1 MDSFEPNRRK
11 YFESLGESA
20 KTPMPSVEQPPKMKQ
35 KALLSH
41 LKYAYLGMASTLPV
55 IISASLIELE
65 EDKLLRVLRDH
76 KNALGW
82 SLADLKGIRP
92 SMCMHRILLEY
103 GHKPSVE
110 AQRRLNP
117 TMKEVV
123 RKEVLKWLD
132 TGVIYPI
139 SDSAWVSPVQVVPK
153 KGGTTVIRTKNNT
166 LLPSRTVT
174 GWRICIDSRKL
185 NKATR
190 KYHFPLLFLDQ
201 MLDRLAGHEYY
212 CFLDGY
218 SGYNQIAI
226 APEDQEKTTFTCP
239 YGTLA
244 FRRMVIFSDMV
255 EKTIEVFMDDFSV
268 LGSSFDNCLENLI
281 LVLIRCEET
290 NLVLNWEK
298 CLFMVQEGI
307 VLGHRISA
315 RGIEVDRAK
324 IEAIEKLPPPSSVKG
339 IRSFLGHAGFYR
351 RFITDFSQIA
361 KPLSN
366 LLVQGTP
373 FEFDAPCM
381 HAFSVLKDKLVSAPI
396 VVAPDWSFPF
406 ELMCDASDYAI
417 GAVLGQQRERIF
429 QVIYYAS
436 RTLND
441 AQLNYAT
448 TEKELLAIVFAFDK
462 FRPYLIG
469 NKVVVHT
476 DHSAIKYLM
485 TKKDAKPRLIRWV
498 LLLQEFDLEIKDKKG
513 TENLV
518 ADHLSW
524 LEGVSDEVQVNDN
537 FPDEQLLTI
546 EEKKG
551 VPWFADYVNYLVAKV
566 IPPEYSY
573 QQKKRFFVHLKHYY
587 WEEPILYRHC
597 ADQVIRRCVPE
608 DEMNSI
614 LNHCH
619 TLPCGGH
626 FDGQRT
632 AAKVLQSG
640 FY

>member
-1 MDSFEPNRRK
+1 
-11 YFESLGESA
+11 
-20 KTPMPSVEQPPKMKQ
+20 
-35 KALLSH
+35 
-41 LKYAYLGMASTLPV
+41 
-55 IISASLIELE
+55 
-65 EDKLLRVLRDH
+65 
-76 KNALGW
+76 
-82 SLADLKGIRP
+82 
-92 SMCMHRILLEY
+92 MHRILLED

-153 KGGTTVIRTKNNT
+153 KGGTTVIRTENNI

-174 GWRICIDSRKL
+174 GWRICIDYRKL

-190 KYHFPLLFLDQ
+190 KDHFPLLFLDQ
-201 MLDRLAGHEYY
+201 MLDRLAGYEYY

-239 YGTLA
+239 YGTFA
-244 FRRMVIFSDMV
+244 FQRMPFGLCNAPGTFQRSMMAIFSDMV
-255 EKTIEVFMDDFSV
+255 EKTIEIFMDDFSV
-268 LGSSFDNCLENLI
+268 MGNSFDNCLANLRA
-281 LVLIRCEET
+281 VLARCEET

-298 CLFMVQEGI
+298 CHFMVQEGI
-307 VLGHRISA
+307 VHGHRISA
-315 RGIEVDRAK
+315 RGIEVDKVK

-351 RFITDFSQIA
+351 WFIKDFSQIA

-366 LLVQGTP
+366 LLVQGIP
-373 FEFDAPCM
+373 FDFDSQCL
-381 HAFSVLKDKLVSAPI
+381 HAFTVLKDKLISAPI

-417 GAVLGQQRERIF
+417 GAVLGQKREKIF

-448 TEKELLAIVFAFDK
+448 TEKELLAIVFAFEK

-476 DHSAIKYLM
+476 NHSGIKYLM

-518 ADHLSW
+518 ADHLSR
-524 LEGVSDEVQVNDN
+524 LEGAIEDVPVNDE
-537 FPDEQLLTI
+537 FPDEKLLAI
-546 EEKKG
+546 EEKKA
-551 VPWFADYVNYLVAKV
+551 VPWFVDFVNYLAAKV
-566 IPPEYSY
+566 IPPEFNY
-573 QQKKRFFVHLKHYY
+573 QQKKRFFAHLKHYY

-608 DEMNSI
+608 DEMHSI

-619 TLPCGGH
+619 TLPYGGH
-626 FDGQRT
+626 FGGQRT

-640 FY
+640 FYWPSLFKDAHQFVSTCDKCQRMGNISRKDEPPMHPILEVELFDLWGIDFMGPFPASYNNLYILLAVDYVSKWVEAIPT